1 MISRKQREEITNLMV
16 DAIQKDVLNFD
27 KLNRSKRREF
37 YKEIVKK
44 YGRGKQI
51 LIEFLKSMR
60 KSEHLSWIG
69 SRRSLSELEEVKNE
83 MTSDIE
89 FIKSL

>member
-1 MISRKQREEITNLMV
+1 
-16 DAIQKDVLNFD
+16 
-27 KLNRSKRREF
+27 
-37 YKEIVKK
+37 
-44 YGRGKQI
+44 
-51 LIEFLKSMR
+51 MR